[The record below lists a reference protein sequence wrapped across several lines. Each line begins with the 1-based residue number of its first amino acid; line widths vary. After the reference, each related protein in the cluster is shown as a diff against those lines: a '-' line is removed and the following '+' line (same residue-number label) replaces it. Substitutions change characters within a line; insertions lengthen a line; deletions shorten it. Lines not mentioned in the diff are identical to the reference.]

1 MKIVNLELKKISVN
15 KFSPKSN
22 EVEMTIGF
30 NDGSDKEIFKNINLD
45 DSQQAAE
52 SIVNDL
58 RKLEKKVHSDFDG
71 EKVIEDMVNI
81 VLQEEDKIIRGISDF
96 LSKISNSLEK
106 IKNKNVASGY
116 LDLIREVQG
125 KSLEF

>member
-22 EVEMTIGF
+22 EVELTINF
-30 NDGSDKEIFKNINLD
+30 NDGSDKEIFKNVKLD
-45 DSQQAAE
+45 NNQQAAE
-52 SIVNDL
+52 SIINDL

-71 EKVIEDMVNI
+71 ENIIEDTVNI
-81 VLQEEDKIIRGISDF
+81 VLQEEGRLIREISDF
-96 LSKISNSLEK
+96 LGKVSSSLEK
-106 IKNKNVASGY
+106 IKNTEVASGY